1 MSFMLFMVNM
11 VDMVDIET
19 RRLLLRPLQETD
31 LDALS
36 EILGDP
42 DAMRYFD
49 VCRPMTPLEVEDK
62 LAHWMAHHKQHG
74 FMPGLIV
81 LKSDGQTAGHGGL
94 AYYPETEALGPELIY
109 IFRKPYWGQGLA
121 TEFARAAL
129 AFGFNRLKVNRILAT
144 VRPENLASIAV
155 LEKTGMA
162 LRDDLPEMNRRLYEM
177 ERR

>member
-1 MSFMLFMVNM
+1 MSFMIFMVEM
-11 VDMVDIET
+11 FDTVDMET

-42 DAMRYFD
+42 DTMRYFD
-49 VCRPMTPLEVEDK
+49 VCRPMTRPEVGDK
-62 LAHWMAHHKQHG
+62 LAYWMAHHKQHG

-81 LKSDGQTAGHGGL
+81 LKADGQAAGHGGL

-109 IFRKPYWGQGLA
+109 IFKKPCWGQGLA

-144 VRPENLASIAV
+144 VRPENSASIAV
-155 LEKTGMA
+155 LKKIGMA
-162 LRDDLPEMNRRLYEM
+162 FRDDLPEMNRRLYDM
-177 ERR
+177 ERC